1 MLSMSLFV
9 ELAKKKTKDYV
20 LFLEILELFGVI
32 YCATQLHWCARKKK
46 TKI

>member
-9 ELAKKKTKDYV
+9 EFAKKNNGLHV

-32 YCATQLHWCARKKK
+32 YGATQLHWPAREKK
-46 TKI
+46 